1 MSTSPQHEAEWD
13 DQRAFLAVI
22 EEGSLSA
29 AARRLSLSQ
38 PTVRAR
44 IAALEH
50 VLGFALFVRSVNGM
64 VPTHQAL
71 MLADHVRAMQRASDA
86 MVRAASSQPDQIAG
100 VVRLS
105 VSEFVGIEVLPPMLT
120 SLRQRHPA
128 LRIEL
133 VLSNVSANLLEHEVD
148 VALRMTDPKQ
158 QALVA
163 RKVAKIPL
171 GLFAHRDYLAQRGTP
186 ETTADLSGHD
196 VIGSDRAQADLRLAA
211 DVIPDVP
218 HAHFVLRTDS
228 HPAQFAAVRAGV
240 GIGVVQVPVAVGHA
254 DLVRVLPDLQVG
266 LLETWI
272 VTHEDLRHVPK
283 VRAVIDHL
291 AEAFQG

>member
-1 MSTSPQHEAEWD
+1 MD
-13 DQRAFLAVI
+13 DS
-22 EEGSLSA
+22 GA
-29 AARRLSLSQ
+29 AKSITQ
-38 PTVRAR
+38 
-44 IAALEH
+44 
-50 VLGFALFVRSVNGM
+50 GLFVRSVNGM
-64 VPTHQAL
+64 VPMDQAL
-71 MLADHVRAMQRASDA
+71 RLADHVGAMQRASDA

-105 VSEFVGIEVLPPMLT
+105 VSEFVGIEVLPPMLA

-133 VLSNVSANLLEHEVD
+133 VLSNVSADLLEHEVD

-171 GLFAHRDYLAQRGTP
+171 GLFAHQDYLAQRGTP

-196 VIGSDRAQADLRLAA
+196 VIGSDRSQADLSLAA
-211 DVIPDVP
+211 QVMPDLP
-218 HAHFVLRTDS
+218 PARFVLRTDS
-228 HPAQFAAVRAGV
+228 HPAQFAAVQAGL
-240 GIGVVQVPVAVGHA
+240 GIGVVQVPVAKQNA
-254 DLVRVLPDLQVG
+254 DLVRVLTDIQID

-291 AEAFQG
+291 AEAFQT